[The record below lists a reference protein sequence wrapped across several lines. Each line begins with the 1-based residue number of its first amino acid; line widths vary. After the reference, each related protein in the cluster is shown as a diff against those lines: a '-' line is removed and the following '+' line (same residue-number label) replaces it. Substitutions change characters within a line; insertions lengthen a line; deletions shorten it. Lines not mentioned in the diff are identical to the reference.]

1 MGVTVQQAQT
11 AMANLLARAAA
22 ESWVPN
28 KFLPTLSYMGAETI
42 EKLKNSGPTVF
53 PMVEISVEYHLK
65 KCKKYMLSNRC

>member
-28 KFLPTLSYMGAETI
+28 KILPTLSYMGAETI
-42 EKLKNSGPTVF
+42 EKLKKLRPYGVSDGGNIRRVSSQE
-53 PMVEISVEYHLK
+53 M
-65 KCKKYMLSNRC
+65 